1 MLWTIALIATVACLT
16 VRERIN
22 RRALVG
28 GITLAACVL
37 GLQSCA
43 DANAVTTDATRIGQA
58 YVGFAL
64 DVQGHVPSGCT
75 ASKFSLGDPIHLT
88 LQVTNAPEAS
98 VLRVAVRDVVTQ
110 RVAWSEDRTLAAG
123 ESLVTFGIGRKLG
136 LGRYR
141 VESSLGAAMAS
152 SREFLVHD
160 RYADGLTR

>member
-1 MLWTIALIATVACLT
+1 MFWTIALIATVGCLT
-16 VRERIN
+16 ARERIN

-28 GITLAACVL
+28 GIALAACML

-43 DANAVTTDATRIGQA
+43 DAKAFTRYAGPIGQA

-64 DVQGHVPSGCT
+64 DDQGHVPSGCT

-88 LQVTNAPEAS
+88 LQVTGAPEAS

-110 RVAWSEDRTLAAG
+110 RIAWSEDRALTAG
-123 ESLVTFGIGRKLG
+123 ESRVTFGIGRKLG

-141 VESSLGAAMAS
+141 VESTLGATMTS
-152 SREFLVHD
+152 SRDFLVHD